1 MTHTNQT
8 ALDLDKLEALLGRY
22 WEIAYSEGKTGESR
36 GDEAQEVLSSIR
48 QLARR
53 AQPSKPVAWIA
64 TDLDGRADVGLTKE
78 EAKRRAGEGCT
89 EFIPLYDVGSD
100 SAAGAGS
107 EQPSTTNPMCE
118 RKTNHIMERDGYH
131 KTGYV
136 LMVDDPAARICVSDQ
151 GAVSWFTR
159 DQWNWLM
166 HNRDHVEFQWP
177 KPIGAAPSSSA
188 SEQDERAGFEAHIHT
203 MDVPSDA
210 LDRWPDGRYLQDAIE
225 GCWSGW
231 QARAAHQAATNPF
244 DPMDWPI
251 PCDVKVGGCT
261 IRKGCKLST
270 LVTRMESLHRMAMKA
285 IPKPTPE
292 ARAMVDAMI
301 AGTWDGTE
309 PPTQAAPEAP
319 ASAQPVA
326 AAPTARQIMFAAY
339 SRCIVDD
346 RLSPDQIADVLLSAA
361 PAAPVAQ
368 ATTASTSIGDDL
380 EFLRLL
386 DACLHAE
393 SFGGPKASEN
403 AARNL
408 TRYID
413 SRAPAPSREAAPKI
427 ATWRERMDGATFRV
441 EAKTATDYTK
451 IYIGD
456 RAPLEARDVEIADLR
471 AALAQQGASQDAA
484 ANAGELSGDLIEAG
498 ALRQYRHNNDVSPVG
513 DFVFAYDKD
522 VTDNF
527 IAHIVS
533 QRVRAALKE
542 AAETDRA
549 AAQGPADQVAAQQN
563 GESDG

>member
-8 ALDLDKLEALLGRY
+8 ALDLDLDKLKTRRMFTSSFFDGLDRELALVTADRALLDEKADALLGV
-22 WEIAYSEGKTGESR
+22 EHLDDR
-36 GDEAQEVLSSIR
+36 GVYKVAILPAAEYDALIE
-48 QLARR
+48 LARR
-53 AQPSKPVAWIA
+53 AQPS
-64 TDLDGRADVGLTKE
+64 
-78 EAKRRAGEGCT
+78 T
-89 EFIPLYDVGSD
+89 EPA

-107 EQPSTTNPMCE
+107 EQAAELPYVEGWSLPRDLVTAHAEIQKLRHAYAE
-118 RKTNHIMERDGYH
+118 R
-131 KTGYV
+131 V
-136 LMVDDPAARICVSDQ
+136 LLHEQAI
-151 GAVSWFTR
+151 
-159 DQWNWLM
+159 
-166 HNRDHVEFQWP
+166 
-177 KPIGAAPSSSA
+177 AAPSSSA

-231 QARAAHQAATNPF
+231 QARAAHQAATNPAN
-244 DPMDWPI
+244 PMDWPI

-326 AAPTARQIMFAAY
+326 AAPAARQIMFAAY

-368 ATTASTSIGDDL
+368 ATTASARDQ
-380 EFLRLL
+380 
-386 DACLHAE
+386 A
-393 SFGGPKASEN
+393 KA
-403 AARNL
+403 AHVTWR
-408 TRYID
+408 D
-413 SRAPAPSREAAPKI
+413 KKDGRAPAPSREAAPLHTALENLLRRYVGLVVSGDAGNWDAETEDEVI
-427 ATWRERMDGATFRV
+427 AA
-441 EAKTATDYTK
+441 
-451 IYIGD
+451 
-456 RAPLEARDVEIADLR
+456 R

-484 ANAGELSGDLIEAG
+484 ANAGGRGTPTDLSHRLRETADQQPGWKPLLTAAADEIERYYGGMLAWKQTAEKKDRDWNAERTARVDDRIAARAAHQAATNPVSSDALRVVVEEAASVFESAAKHNTSKGRTVFAHEQQDRANRLRAAIAATTAKSPSGAKAG
-498 ALRQYRHNNDVSPVG
+498 AER
-513 DFVFAYDKD
+513 
-522 VTDNF
+522 
-527 IAHIVS
+527 
-533 QRVRAALKE
+533 
-542 AAETDRA
+542 
-549 AAQGPADQVAAQQN
+549 
-563 GESDG
+563 GEDA